1 MTFRDQFNEEE
12 WLILQAAPIWVFEV
26 VAIADGRIDDEELEE
41 VLNQSKNVIEYS
53 TGFTYEVFKDHITTI
68 MNNNLEF
75 RNLLKRNPLEGLKR
89 VADLLGRL
97 KHSEAQNF
105 KKMLLKMAV
114 KVADSSRGVDKN
126 EEKAIAIIMG
136 ILDGIL

>member
-1 MTFRDQFNEEE
+1 MTFRNQFNEEE

-75 RNLLKRNPLEGLKR
+75 RNLLKRNPLEGLKI

-114 KVADSSRGVDKN
+114 KVADSSAGVNKN

>member
-1 MTFRDQFNEEE
+1 MTFRNQFNEEE

-41 VLNQSKNVIEYS
+41 VLNQSKNIIEYS

-75 RNLLKRNPLEGLKR
+75 RNLLKRNPLEGLKI

-105 KKMLLKMAV
+105 KKMLLKMAI
-114 KVADSSRGVDKN
+114 KVANSSAGVDKN

>member
-1 MTFRDQFNEEE
+1 MTFRNQFNEEE

-41 VLNQSKNVIEYS
+41 VLNQSKNIIEYS

-75 RNLLKRNPLEGLKR
+75 RNLLKRNPLEGLKI

-114 KVADSSRGVDKN
+114 KVANSSAGVDKN

>member
-1 MTFRDQFNEEE
+1 LTFRNQFNEEE

-75 RNLLKRNPLEGLKR
+75 RNLLKRNPLEGLKI

-114 KVADSSRGVDKN
+114 KVADSSAGVNKN

>member
-1 MTFRDQFNEEE
+1 MTFRNKFNENE
-12 WLILQAAPIWVFEV
+12 WLTLQAAPIWVFEV
-26 VAIADGRIDDEELEE
+26 VAIADGKIDEEELEE

-53 TGFTYEVFKDHITTI
+53 TGFTYEVFRDHIVNVT
-68 MNNNLEF
+68 NNNPKF
-75 RNLLKRNPLEGLKR
+75 RNLLKKNPLEGLKT

-105 KKMLLKMAV
+105 KKMLLKMAI
-114 KVADSSRGVDKN
+114 KVANSSDGVDKN

-136 ILDGIL
+136 ILDDIL

>member
-1 MTFRDQFNEEE
+1 LTFRDQFNEKE

-26 VAIADGRIDDEELEE
+26 VAIADGEIDDRELEE

-53 TGFTYEVFKDHITTI
+53 TGFTYEVFRDHIATV
-68 MNNNLEF
+68 MNNSLEF
-75 RNLLKRNPLEGLKR
+75 RNLLKRNPLEGLKM
-89 VADLLGRL
+89 VADLLGRV

-105 KKMLLKMAV
+105 KKILLKMAI
-114 KVADSSRGVDKN
+114 KVAHSSDGVDKS
-126 EEKAIAIIMG
+126 EEKAIAIIIG

>member
-1 MTFRDQFNEEE
+1 LTFRNQFNEEE

-75 RNLLKRNPLEGLKR
+75 RNLLKRNPLEGLKI

-105 KKMLLKMAV
+105 KKVLLKMAV
-114 KVADSSRGVDKN
+114 KVADSSAGVNKN